1 MCCYKCGRGMVP
13 INSLDSHKWAYGE
26 GWGRVQKWTMCP
38 MGCVSVSMSRWCIG
52 WLVGVRRLSSM
63 RWSPFTWGMWP
74 TVSWGV
80 KSERGRQVCD
90 HRPSTKEQEAELK
103 SVFLAKSSQLPDAY
117 IIQENLLR
125 MTMTSGG
132 IGSQEHL
139 RFCGLQAAKV
149 GFDTCVDVLEVH
161 WPMEV

>member
-1 MCCYKCGRGMVP
+1 M
-13 INSLDSHKWAYGE
+13 
-26 GWGRVQKWTMCP
+26 
-38 MGCVSVSMSRWCIG
+38 
-52 WLVGVRRLSSM
+52 
-63 RWSPFTWGMWP
+63 
-74 TVSWGV
+74 
-80 KSERGRQVCD
+80 CD

-139 RFCGLQAAKV
+139 MFCGLQAAKV

-161 WPMEV
+161 